1 MEAYDLRR
9 AYGVYTEMLIN
20 NNSDTRSKYIGQ
32 ILGHS
37 EKDINTARSYDTVIV
52 DMDGP
57 SEDDLIEIEQ
67 GEQKSK
73 ESTLLA
79 SLSAMEADGLLK
91 TKASVKIH
99 AKVIEMVQRGDTKFN
114 ISRIG
119 EYSGCNR
126 LAIRDFLT
134 KIDLSV

>member
-57 SEDDLIEIEQ
+57 SEDDLIEMEQ

-91 TKASVKIH
+91 TKVSVKIH